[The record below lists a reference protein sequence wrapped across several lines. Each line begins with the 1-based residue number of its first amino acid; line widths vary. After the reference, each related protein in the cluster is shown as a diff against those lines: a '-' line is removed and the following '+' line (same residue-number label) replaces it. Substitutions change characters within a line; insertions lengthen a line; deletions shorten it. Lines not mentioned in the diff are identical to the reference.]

1 MNVGGGSGSA
11 REALAAERRRRGS
24 GWRLG
29 ARRGS
34 GWPSGRRRGSGWPP
48 SGRRR
53 GSGWPVWSA
62 SSPASSQAADSA
74 NTDDEHDPEGATIA
88 FERQHVVA
96 LIGQARDQLA
106 AIDAALR
113 RLDEGGYG
121 QCERCGQPIAP
132 ERLAARPTATRCV
145 SCAGKR

>member
-1 MNVGGGSGSA
+1 MNVGGGSSSA
-11 REALAAERRRRGS
+11 REALAAERAEALDAERTETRE
-24 GWRLG
+24 RLAG
-29 ARRGS
+29 LEREFAGI
-34 GWPSGRRRGSGWPP
+34 
-48 SGRRR
+48 
-53 GSGWPVWSA
+53 VE
-62 SSPASSQAADSA
+62 AADSA

-88 FERQHVVA
+88 FERQHVAA

-106 AIDAALR
+106 AIDEALR